1 MPAWLNWLQR
11 VFARATDLWG
21 SILALCIFF
30 SLIYIYNK
38 GITLNL
44 NTFISIL
51 IKSLRIP
58 CGMVHGIHMDCSMW
72 TGAWIPYGIVHG
84 FSIKFHWKFHGIHM
98 ESTWT
103 GPWNVHGMVHSMVI
117 PYGFHSGYGM

>member
-1 MPAWLNWLQR
+1 MPAWLSWLQR
-11 VFARATDLWG
+11 VFAHAMDLQG

-58 CGMVHGIHMDCSMW
+58 CGMVHGI
-72 TGAWIPYGIVHG
+72 GI
-84 FSIKFHWKFHGIHM
+84 WKFHGIHM

-103 GPWNVHGMVHSMVI
+103 GPWN
-117 PYGFHSGYGM
+117 P